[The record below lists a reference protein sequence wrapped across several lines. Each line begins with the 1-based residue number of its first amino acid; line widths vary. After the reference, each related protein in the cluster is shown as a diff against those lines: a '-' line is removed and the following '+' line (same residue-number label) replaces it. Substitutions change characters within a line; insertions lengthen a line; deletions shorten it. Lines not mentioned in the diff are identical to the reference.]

1 MEVCLERTRPRRRD
15 ARDLSP
21 AEGEFVKASETENP
35 DLFWGLR
42 GGGGNFGIVTEF
54 EFCLNPVGPTVLA
67 GPIFWPIEEA
77 PNVLRFYREWIKE
90 APDELMTIVTN
101 RKAARARL
109 WRGLLSQP
117 TSCRHTPIMTTG
129 SLPFIV
135 RLGPGG
141 VQELKLVG

>member
-1 MEVCLERTRPRRRD
+1 MEVCLERTRARRRD
-15 ARDLSP
+15 ARDLST

-77 PNVLRFYREWIKE
+77 PNVLRFYREWISE
-90 APDELMTIVTN
+90 TPDELMTIVTN
-101 RKAARARL
+101 RKAPPLAFVPR
-109 WRGLLSQP
+109 
-117 TSCRHTPIMTTG
+117 
-129 SLPFIV
+129 
-135 RLGPGG
+135 
-141 VQELKLVG
+141 ELHGKLVVGVACCYAGPLEEGEK